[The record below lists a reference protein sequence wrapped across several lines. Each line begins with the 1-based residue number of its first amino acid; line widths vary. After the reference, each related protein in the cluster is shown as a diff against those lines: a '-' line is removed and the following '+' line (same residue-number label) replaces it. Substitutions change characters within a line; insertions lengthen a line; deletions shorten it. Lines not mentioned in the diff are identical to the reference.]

1 MNRKVILVIMP
12 ILLLGLFITVVFN
25 RKEVTSKPDVVVK
38 VPSVETTL
46 SNDDVVG
53 IWINHH
59 DKKLHQKITFT
70 ANHRWQE
77 NQHGITNIYSGTWKR
92 VGHNRISLAPY
103 GEKIQLYGNELQ
115 MMKVLNY
122 NHILDKESK

>member
-1 MNRKVILVIMP
+1 MIIP
-12 ILLLGLFITVVFN
+12 ILLFGLFITVVFN
-25 RKEVTSKPDVVVK
+25 RKEVASKPDVIAK

-53 IWINHH
+53 IWVNHH

-70 ANHRWQE
+70 ANHRWRE
-77 NQHGITNIYSGTWKR
+77 NQQGITNIYSGTWKR
-92 VGHNRISLAPY
+92 IGHNRISLAPY
-103 GEKIQLYGNELQ
+103 GEEIQLYGNKLQ

-122 NHILDKESK
+122 NHILGKESK